1 MLPKRIRLEL
11 VTPER
16 RVLREEVQE
25 VVLPGSEGYFGV
37 LPGHAPLLSMVEIGE
52 VMYRKGTEKHYIA
65 ISGGFVEV
73 LSETVSVLVETAEK
87 AEEIDLERA
96 RSSLRRAE
104 ERFRKPPA
112 DLDFQRSRGS
122 LQKALIRIQI
132 SGRQVP

>member
-1 MLPKRIRLEL
+1 MNPKTIRLEL

-16 RVLREEVQE
+16 KVLREEVQE

-52 VMYRKGTEKHYIA
+52 VMYRKGTVKHFIA
-65 ISGGFVEV
+65 ISSGFVEV

-87 AEEIDLERA
+87 AEEIDLDRA
-96 RSSLRRAE
+96 SSSLSRAE

-112 DLDFQRSRGS
+112 DLDFQRSRAS
-122 LQKALIRIQI
+122 LQRALIRIRI
-132 SGRQVP
+132 SGKRVP